1 MGPCGWEPLCSGYA
15 RQAAARRLQ
24 ACCDW
29 MFEILHHTVLIPGED
44 VDTSYITCM
53 GVSWRVLV
61 CIMQA
66 GLASATQRCGWA
78 CLSSCVAVT
87 ACHPKPTLHPTPESE
102 LTVSHCVAGSDSP
115 HSVRPVTPVPLTPW
129 PAAPHSFDA
138 TDVNTTCSC
147 VPPAGRLSVNVM

>member
-115 HSVRPVTPVPLTPW
+115 TASHQSLLCRSPPGLLLPTALMQQMSTPH
-129 PAAPHSFDA
+129 AAVYHQLGD
-138 TDVNTTCSC
+138 C
-147 VPPAGRLSVNVM
+147 R